1 MKSSM
6 GSASSTHKCKQ
17 TYKKARM
24 DKSADA
30 AITSELDNKT
40 FDLSRLALPAWGIMS
55 NVLTTTYSC
64 IYSVERNKLSINKR
78 STYS

>member
-40 FDLSRLALPAWGIMS
+40 FDLSRLALPAWGICR
-55 NVLTTTYSC
+55 TY
-64 IYSVERNKLSINKR
+64 
-78 STYS
+78 